1 LCAVLIILIY
11 CNLFLTSGEE
21 IGARCQYSL
30 FPRRPL
36 PPLYAFKF
44 LIFVNIAVDGGGKI
58 VI

>member
-1 LCAVLIILIY
+1 MAEENATEKY
-11 CNLFLTSGEE
+11 EE
-21 IGARCQYSL
+21 IEARCQYSL

-58 VI
+58 VVQ